1 MGNFLGPLIDWLVGL
16 MMVIGAPGA
25 GIAVA
30 VENIFPPVP
39 SEVILPL
46 AGLTA
51 SRGHFTAGSAI
62 AWTTA
67 GSVIGAWVLYLLGA
81 RLGVRR
87 LRRCADRIPLLRSS
101 DIDRTVAWF
110 ERHGRSAVFFGRLL
124 PLFRSMISIP
134 AGVQRMPWWQFTGYT
149 LLGSGIWNSA
159 LILAGWQLGSSWH
172 LVERWTGVLQ
182 NVVVAV
188 LAIALIVFVVRRVRR
203 RGNERDRGRA
213 ADEPAEGARKAD

>member
-1 MGNFLGPLIDWLVGL
+1 MGNFLGPLINWLVGL
-16 MMVIGAPGA
+16 MQTIGAPGA

-51 SRGHFTAGSAI
+51 SRGRFSLTSAI

-67 GSVIGAWVLYLLGA
+67 GSVVGAWALYLLGVK
-81 RLGVRR
+81 LGVQR
-87 LRRCADRIPLLRSS
+87 LRVFADRMPLMKVS

-110 ERHGRSAVFFGRLL
+110 NRHGRSAVFFGRLL

-134 AGVQRMPWWQFTGYT
+134 AGVERMPWWQFTFYT
-149 LLGSGIWNSA
+149 LLGSGIWNTV
-159 LILAGWQLGSSWH
+159 LILAGWQLGANWQ

-182 NVVVAV
+182 NVVIAV
-188 LAIALIVFVVRRVRR
+188 VAIALILFIVRRVRAR
-203 RGNERDRGRA
+203 RSARHA
-213 ADEPAEGARKAD
+213 AEDSSEPATRLNE

>member
-1 MGNFLGPLIDWLVGL
+1 MGNFLGPLINWLVGL
-16 MMVIGAPGA
+16 MQTIGAPGA

-51 SRGHFTAGSAI
+51 SRGHFSLTSAI

-67 GSVIGAWVLYLLGA
+67 GSVVGAWALYLLGVK
-81 RLGVRR
+81 LGIQR
-87 LRRCADRIPLLRSS
+87 LRVFADRMPLMKVS

-110 ERHGRSAVFFGRLL
+110 NRHGRSAVFFGRLL

-134 AGVQRMPWWQFTGYT
+134 AGVERMPWWQFTFYT
-149 LLGSGIWNSA
+149 LLGSGIWNTV
-159 LILAGWQLGSSWH
+159 LILAGWQLGANWQ

-182 NVVVAV
+182 NIVIAAV
-188 LAIALIVFVVRRVRR
+188 AIALILFIVRRVRAR
-203 RGNERDRGRA
+203 RSARHATEDSS
-213 ADEPAEGARKAD
+213 EPATRLNE